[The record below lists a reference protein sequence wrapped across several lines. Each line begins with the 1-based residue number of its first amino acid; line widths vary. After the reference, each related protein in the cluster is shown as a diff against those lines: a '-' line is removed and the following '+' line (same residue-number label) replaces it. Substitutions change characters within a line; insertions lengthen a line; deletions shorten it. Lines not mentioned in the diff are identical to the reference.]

1 MRIIITEAQYKNIF
15 ENEEDVYSNVIRLL
29 LDTDT
34 TNKEIALMQ
43 IESQGLNL
51 SKIVDLL
58 LESNDIYDIESFKDF
73 LEGKN
78 DLYIFFP
85 KDIFKIDFSEDGKVL
100 FIHSKVL
107 TYFKTIF
114 DDFDSKEE
122 YDEFIENVYYK
133 LKDSL
138 QKHLQVE
145 INRTFK

>member
-15 ENEEDVYSNVIRLL
+15 ENEEDIYSNVIRLL

-73 LEGKN
+73 LAQKN
-78 DLYIFFP
+78 DLYVFFP
-85 KDIFKIDFSEDGKVL
+85 KDVFKINFSEDGKDL
-100 FIHSKVL
+100 FIHSKVK

-122 YDEFIENVYYK
+122 FYEFVENVYYK

-138 QKHLQVE
+138 QKHLQIE

>member
-1 MRIIITEAQYKNIF
+1 MRIIITETQYKKIF

-73 LEGKN
+73 LENKN
-78 DLYIFFP
+78 DLYVFFP
-85 KDIFKIDFSEDGKVL
+85 KDVFKIDFSEDGKVL
-100 FIHSKVL
+100 FIHSKVK
-107 TYFKTIF
+107 TYFKHF
-114 DDFDSKEE
+114 FEDFDSKEE
-122 YDEFIENVYYK
+122 FYEFVENVYYK

>member
-15 ENEEDVYSNVIRLL
+15 ENEEDIYSNVIRLL

-73 LEGKN
+73 LEQKN
-78 DLYIFFP
+78 DLYVFFP
-85 KDIFKIDFSEDGKVL
+85 KDVFKINFSEDGKDL
-100 FIHSKVL
+100 FIHSKVK

-122 YDEFIENVYYK
+122 FYEFVENVYYK

-138 QKHLQVE
+138 QKHLQIE

>member
-15 ENEEDVYSNVIRLL
+15 ENEEDIYSNVIRLL
-29 LDTDT
+29 LNTDT

-73 LEGKN
+73 LEQKN
-78 DLYIFFP
+78 DLYVFFP
-85 KDIFKIDFSEDGKVL
+85 KDVFKINFSEDGKDL
-100 FIHSKVL
+100 FIHSKVK

-122 YDEFIENVYYK
+122 FYEFVENVYYK

-138 QKHLQVE
+138 QKHLQIE

>member
-85 KDIFKIDFSEDGKVL
+85 KDVFKIDFSEDGKVL

>member
-29 LDTDT
+29 LDTNA

-85 KDIFKIDFSEDGKVL
+85 KDIFKIDFSEDRKVL

-107 TYFKTIF
+107 TYFKTTF

-133 LKDSL
+133 LKNSL

-145 INRTFK
+145 INRIFK

>member
-85 KDIFKIDFSEDGKVL
+85 KDVFKIDFSEDGKVL

-133 LKDSL
+133 LKNSL
-138 QKHLQVE
+138 QKHLQIE

>member
-73 LEGKN
+73 LEQKN
-78 DLYIFFP
+78 DLYVFFP
-85 KDIFKIDFSEDGKVL
+85 KDVFKINFSEDGKDL
-100 FIHSKVL
+100 FIHSKVK

-122 YDEFIENVYYK
+122 FYEFVENVYYK

-138 QKHLQVE
+138 QKHLQIE

>member
-43 IESQGLNL
+43 IESQGLDL

-73 LEGKN
+73 LENKN
-78 DLYIFFP
+78 DLYVFFP
-85 KDIFKIDFSEDGKVL
+85 KDVFKIDFSENGKVL
-100 FIHSKVL
+100 FIHSKVK

-122 YDEFIENVYYK
+122 FYEFVENVYYK

-145 INRTFK
+145 INRSFK